1 MLALPGSLVK
11 IRLVDRLMNLRR
23 GRAFLAAGFLMTLVA
38 RPAITLGAVSVDP
51 TDSLALAPAPFNH
64 THEWLIY
71 VSLGL
76 GALNTILLYLL
87 NRSARPAV
95 ADAAAARSEA
105 GTSDGL
111 HGSSSSS
118 RTDKRMDK
126 RKREI
131 DDLRQQVEDLTGQLA
146 AETTKRLTPAQI
158 QELVRALVHD
168 ELTRSALPGS
178 SPSR

>member
-23 GRAFLAAGFLMTLVA
+23 GGAFLAAGFLMTLVA

-71 VSLGL
+71 VALGL

-111 HGSSSSS
+111 HGSSSS

-131 DDLRQQVEDLTGQLA
+131 DDLRQQVEDLTGQLT

-168 ELTRSALPGS
+168 ELTRSSLPGS